1 MSKHEESRLELHQEL
16 EKGLG
21 QRGAIMLMEELQ
33 AIRQDVRHVSVKLDA
48 METKIDTRM
57 DAMETKMDSKV
68 DTMEAR
74 LEARY
79 LRTILMVNV
88 PSILSAVGLA
98 FAATRLG

>member
-1 MSKHEESRLELHQEL
+1 MSKHEESRLELHKEL

-21 QRGAIMLMEELQ
+21 QRGTIMLMEELQ
-33 AIRQDVRHVSVKLDA
+33 AIRQDVQHLSLKIDA
-48 METKIDTRM
+48 MDNRMDNKM
-57 DAMETKMDSKV
+57 DAMEAK
-68 DTMEAR
+68 

-88 PSILSAVGLA
+88 PSILGAVGLA